1 MTGPGSADG
10 IGGTRAEVLMVDSV
24 GKAFGERVVL
34 RSGSFRARSG
44 EILCLMGRNGEGKT
58 TLLRIAAGLLAPDHG
73 TVRFAGTLHLRPR
86 LHVMARRGLLYLSQD
101 DPLPPG
107 LPVRHALRALAGMPS
122 PREGGAEL
130 DRRLGAEVDRL
141 RLGSLLERGARDL
154 SGGERAR
161 AAMAGAALRRPACLL
176 FDEPLA
182 GTAPRDRELL
192 SDALRRLAG
201 EGCAVVVTGHEAADM
216 MLLADRVVWVTS
228 GTTRDLG
235 HPDDAKGN
243 DFFRRH
249 YLGWSARGG

>member
-1 MTGPGSADG
+1 MTGSGLRGG
-10 IGGTRAEVLMVDSV
+10 IDSTRAEVLVVDSV

-34 RSGSFRARSG
+34 KSGSFRARSG

-73 TVRFAGTLHLRPR
+73 TVRFTATLHLRPR

-107 LPVRHALRALAGMPS
+107 LPLRHALTALARMAS
-122 PREGGAEL
+122 PGEGGRGML
-130 DRRLGAEVDRL
+130 RRLEAEVERL
-141 RLGSLLERGARDL
+141 RLAPLVELAPRDL

-161 AAMAGAALRRPACLL
+161 VAMAAAALRKPACLL

-182 GTAPRDRELL
+182 GTAPKDRESL

-201 EGCAVVVTGHEAADM
+201 EGCAVVITGHEATD
-216 MLLADRVVWVTS
+216 LLALAHRVVWVTS
-228 GTTRDLG
+228 GTTRLLG
-235 HPDDAKGN
+235 NPDEAKAN
-243 DFFRRH
+243 DFFRRG
-249 YLGWSARGG
+249 YLGMTGMRF